1 MSDSVVLLNADLV
14 LTKEGFDDLVYET
27 GTLLKVMMISKDHV
41 VVKDDHERTFI
52 LKNEDKD
59 TVWTLL

>member
-1 MSDSVVLLNADLV
+1 MLDSVVLLNADLV

-27 GTLLKVMMISKDHV
+27 GTLLKVMMISNDHV

>member
-1 MSDSVVLLNADLV
+1 MLLNADLV

-27 GTLLKVMMISKDHV
+27 GTLLKVMMISNDHV

>member
-27 GTLLKVMMISKDHV
+27 GTLLKVMMISNDHV